1 MLYQAGASASGID
14 FAARHAECVFVAA
27 PTKPVLKRY
36 VDTLRARATGHGRAA
51 DQLVYNLTTVIVDE
65 TDAKAQ
71 AKYRSYLDHA
81 SYDGALTFV
90 SGWSGVDFA
99 RYAPTDLVRRID
111 TNAVKSLLEHF
122 TDGQQWTVAELAQWA
137 GVGGLG
143 PVVVGGPETVA
154 DELQAWQEETGVD
167 GFNLAY
173 AVAHETFES
182 VAGWLVPELQ
192 RRGVYRTAYTPGTLR
207 HQLFGKGDRLSAP
220 HPGASYRDLG
230 ARRAA
235 GRVVAE

>member
-1 MLYQAGASASGID
+1 MTALRPLSPDDGPDVYALLQSIPAEENGLMNAAHGMD
-14 FAARHAECVFVAA
+14 FEQYRAW
-27 PTKPVLKRY
+27 
-36 VDTLRARATGHGRAA
+36 LRAQYESARQVGLRDGYKVPQTTYWLVADGRP
-51 DQLVYNLTTVIVDE
+51 V
-65 TDAKAQ
+65 
-71 AKYRSYLDHA
+71 
-81 SYDGALTFV
+81 
-90 SGWSGVDFA
+90 
-99 RYAPTDLVRRID
+99 
-111 TNAVKSLLEHF
+111 
-122 TDGQQWTVAELAQWA
+122 
-137 GVGGLG
+137 GLG
-143 PVVVGGPETVA
+143 RLRHFLTAALREDGG
-154 DELQAWQEETGVD
+154 
-167 GFNLAY
+167 NLAY